1 MAKREG
7 SAVIPVAGH
16 TPQLERPL
24 ATAEAILAY
33 LRGLRE

>member
-1 MAKREG
+1 MAGYEG
-7 SAVIPVAGH
+7 SAVIPGAGH

-24 ATAEAILAY
+24 PTAEAILAY